1 MLNNILMFYLNY
13 WVKKYIINFE
23 VLDDNIGNMNVILCF

>member
-23 VLDDNIGNMNVILCF
+23 VLDDNIGNINVILCF

>member
-1 MLNNILMFYLNY
+1 MFYLNY

-23 VLDDNIGNMNVILCF
+23 VLDDNIGNINVILCF